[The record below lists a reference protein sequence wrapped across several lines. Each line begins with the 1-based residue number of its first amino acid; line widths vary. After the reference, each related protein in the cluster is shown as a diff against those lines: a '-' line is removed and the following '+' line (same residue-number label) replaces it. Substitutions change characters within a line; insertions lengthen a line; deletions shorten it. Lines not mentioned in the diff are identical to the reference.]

1 MCSTLQ
7 REVNNLEKDI
17 DSLKL
22 GYTITHEI
30 LLGIIAPSHAIEEV
44 VVIGQP
50 IPKCGVSCQQTI
62 DNIINSYK
70 DASSADIARAASN
83 SLSQEEYKEETDEDR
98 CSDEYKD
105 YADRAC
111 RSAAGHSMMDD
122 IMMCRFQYGPRDS
135 AMYLA
140 KEPVFL
146 AALAKAAGKKA
157 LSWGGELFLNRFL
170 LVTSLLKIH

>member
-1 MCSTLQ
+1 M
-7 REVNNLEKDI
+7 
-17 DSLKL
+17 
-22 GYTITHEI
+22 
-30 LLGIIAPSHAIEEV
+30 
-44 VVIGQP
+44 IGQP

-62 DNIINSYK
+62 DNLINSYK

-83 SLSQEEYKEETDEDR
+83 ALSQEEYKEETDEDR

-122 IMMCRFQYGPRDS
+122 IMMCRFKYGPRES
-135 AMYLA
+135 AIYLA

-157 LSWGGELFLNRFL
+157 LSWGGIVSESF
-170 LVTSLLKIH
+170 SLGNIIAENTVARRHEICNDKAKTQNKVDNLDCDQVQKEREYLCSL